1 MASESPIHNQKL
13 GYAAVPGSSHAG
25 RENFATGPPEIPPPQ
40 PKAMSP
46 RTLTRLHTGREKF
59 ATGPFVV
66 RRWIEPGFPGSS
78 IAQYNDVVA
87 GNYKKLG

>member
-1 MASESPIHNQKL
+1 MEPASIQLWVEIWLSGSPVHNQKL
-13 GYAAVPGSSHAG
+13 GHAAFSRGS
-25 RENFATGPPEIPPPQ
+25 
-40 PKAMSP
+40 
-46 RTLTRLHTGREKF
+46 HTGREKF